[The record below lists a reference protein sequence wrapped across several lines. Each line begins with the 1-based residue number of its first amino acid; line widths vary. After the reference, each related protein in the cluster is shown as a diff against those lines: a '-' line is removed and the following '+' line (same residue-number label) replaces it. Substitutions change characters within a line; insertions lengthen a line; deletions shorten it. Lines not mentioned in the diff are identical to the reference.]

1 MREDTTVLGK
11 RRSKFRRLGI
21 VFVMTVICLAP
32 SCIHAQIIDDP
43 MPPIMQSQV
52 TPATA
57 TTTQLTVG
65 VKFNLTAGTTI
76 TTGGY
81 YSRRFNVSVP
91 WLLVDHD
98 LGSGWGVEA
107 GYLYAAIDLD
117 GVHLP
122 DESENILRLGVP
134 YTKDFDHF
142 SFDNRALVEEV
153 FLSGGGEAHSSNIL
167 RLRERPRLT
176 YNLRPESSVAPRIY
190 AYAEPTLETKA
201 RQFTRVDYAA
211 GFGFRLRANCI
222 TDLFYIRETTPS
234 THQGDVNFFAI
245 QLIYRVP
252 NRKVAQEHK

>member
-1 MREDTTVLGK
+1 MGEDTTVLGK
-11 RRSKFRRLGI
+11 SRSKFRRLGI

-43 MPPIMQSQV
+43 MPPIMRSQI

-81 YSRRFNVSVP
+81 YSLRFNVSVP
-91 WLLVDHD
+91 WLL
-98 LGSGWGVEA
+98 L
-107 GYLYAAIDLD
+107 DLD

-122 DESENILRLGVP
+122 DESENILRLGAL
-134 YTKDFDHF
+134 YTKGFAHF
-142 SFDNRALVEEV
+142 SFDNRVLVEEV
-153 FLSGGGEAHSSNIL
+153 FLSGGGEARSSNIL

-176 YNLRPESSVAPRIY
+176 YNLRPESSLAPRIY

-211 GFGFRLRANCI
+211 GFGFRFPANCI

-252 NRKVAQEHK
+252 NRKGAQERN